1 MLGIQGFFK
10 DTKGMGFIPRLKEFK
25 KELGYAYQRVWKG
38 YDDTYW
44 YSMDMVF
51 IELYR
56 ELFTE
61 WRQGLNSYPHNMTL
75 EEWEDTLDH
84 MATLL
89 YNMSLPDNPENFS
102 TAEHSKNKFFYLFS
116 KHFYDLWD

>member
-1 MLGIQGFFK
+1 
-10 DTKGMGFIPRLKEFK
+10 MGFIPRLKEFK